1 LRLQL
6 LAAGIR
12 RVDAVLI
19 THDHAD
25 HVNGL
30 DDIRPLSEGGDG
42 MPVFGSPAALE
53 RLAIRFPYVFDSARP
68 LPGTS
73 KPQAAARPL
82 HPGETAKIGDLTAL
96 PVPVEHGP
104 MTVYGYRFGDLG
116 YVTDAKTLS
125 PDAVNSL
132 RGVKVLVLNAL
143 FPTSHPTHLSI
154 SEAVAVAQEIGAE
167 RTYLTHLTHRRSHAQ
182 LERELPPGIAPAYDG
197 LTVII

>member
-1 LRLQL
+1 LQL

-12 RVDAVLI
+12 RVGAVFI
-19 THDHAD
+19 THAHAD

-30 DDIRPLSEGGDG
+30 DDIRPLSETGNG
-42 MPVFGSPAALE
+42 MPVFGSPETLE
-53 RLAIRFPYVFDSARP
+53 RLAIRFPYAFDSVRP

-73 KPQAAARPL
+73 KPQAIARPL
-82 HPGETAKIGDLTAL
+82 RPGETATIGDLTAR

-116 YVTDAKTLS
+116 YVTDAKTLA
-125 PDAVNSL
+125 PDAVNAL
-132 RGVKVLVLNAL
+132 RGVKVLALNAL